1 MVVDHIGYAVK
12 DIQRARIEFEYL
24 GYSFSELIQ
33 DYDRN
38 LYIQFGVNGS
48 EKIELLQTMDNNNVT
63 EILKKNG
70 ATPYHICYK
79 TDNLQREIKK
89 LEERKFFIIKPP
101 ARAIALQGGAHRHVG
116 LIELVENVT

>member
-38 LYIQFGVNGS
+38 LYIQFG
-48 EKIELLQTMDNNNVT
+48 DNVT

-70 ATPYHICYK
+70 ATPCHVCYK
-79 TDNLQREIKK
+79 TENLQSEIKK